1 MGKINEGI
9 GGLIKLGEFMD
20 GPSAWGRAEGRVVF
34 QKLLEFV
41 EKSGGKIL
49 FPVSLEGVSRL
60 DISFASETLV
70 EIARRFRGT
79 KGFYFIDLLDEDL
92 VENWDAA
99 ALRKEQPLMSWNS
112 GVCRILGLQPTQGTR
127 AALEFALDHVE
138 VRAAAFAAMNPEMSI
153 ANVSSKFRQ
162 LWEQGFL
169 LRLESAADTGGVEY
183 VYRKIG

>member
-1 MGKINEGI
+1 
-9 GGLIKLGEFMD
+9 LIKLGEFMD

-34 QKLLEFV
+34 QRILEFV
-41 EKSGGKIL
+41 EKAGDKAL
-49 FPVSLEGVSRL
+49 FTVSLEGVSRL

-70 EIARRFRGT
+70 EIARRFKGT
-79 KGFYFIDLLDEDL
+79 KGFFFIDLVDEDMI
-92 VENWDAA
+92 ENWDAA

-112 GVCRILGLQPTQGTR
+112 SVWRIIGLQPSQGTR
-127 AALEFALDHVE
+127 AALEVALERGE
-138 VRAAAFAAMNPEMSI
+138 VRAAEFAAISPGMSI